1 MRPPGFSSPS
11 FPTWKLQPFVWIG
24 QWWIMDTTTLKLYLS
39 WMKMSCSHLKRRLW
53 RWRLCALVPILSA
66 IRHAMHFRMLS
77 LNFIVKYSLFFIK
90 TWHCLGCLLTLV
102 CLWLMGVVNPKLES
116 QKERQQGFLGIK
128 KNGHLGLRV
137 RRESKWCPD

>member
-1 MRPPGFSSPS
+1 MDYGHNHFKTLSELDENV
-11 FPTWKLQPFVWIG
+11 LQPLKTSFVEVTIVR
-24 QWWIMDTTTLKLYLS
+24 
-39 WMKMSCSHLKRRLW
+39 SCSYPK
-53 RWRLCALVPILSA
+53 CNSA
-66 IRHAMHFRMLS
+66 CNVFQS
-77 LNFIVKYSLFFIK
+77 LNFIVKYSLFFVK
-90 TWHCLGCLLTLV
+90 TWRCLGCLLTLV